1 MDGLDWQAPLDW
13 APPEI
18 LEGRWARLERLRT
31 ERAAS
36 LWRAME
42 GAPDIWRW
50 LPDGPFETG
59 EGYAAHIARQAGSA
73 DPAFYAI
80 RGEAGWSG
88 VGAAMRIDRA
98 NGVIEIGNLCFA
110 PRLQRSRAA
119 TEAIFLLADH
129 VFAHGFR
136 RLEWKCNARNLPS
149 RRAARRLGFAYEGT
163 FRQAG
168 IVKGESR
175 DTAWFATLDGEWPA
189 LRGAFEIWLARG
201 NFDAD
206 GRQRRGLSGLVEAAV
221 ARLGRPDLNTLG
233 GLG

>member
-1 MDGLDWQAPLDW
+1 MDGLDWQAPLGW
-13 APPEI
+13 FPPGM
-18 LEGRWARLERLRT
+18 LDGQWTRLERLRA
-31 ERAAS
+31 EHAGE
-36 LWRAME
+36 LWRAMD
-42 GAPDIWRW
+42 GAPDVWRW

-59 EGYAAHIARQAGSA
+59 ADYAVHIARQARSD

-98 NGVIEIGNLCFA
+98 NGVIEIGHLCFA
-110 PRLQRSRAA
+110 PGLQRSRAA
-119 TEAIFLLADH
+119 TEAIFLMADH
-129 VFAHGFR
+129 AFAHGFR

-168 IVKGESR
+168 IFKGENR
-175 DTAWFATLDGEWPA
+175 DTAWFATLDGEWPV
-189 LRGAFEIWLARG
+189 LRGAFEIWLARE
-201 NFDAD
+201 NFDAG
-206 GRQRRGLSGLVEAAV
+206 GRQRRGLSGLVEAAA
-221 ARLGRPDLNTLG
+221 ARLGRPDLNALE